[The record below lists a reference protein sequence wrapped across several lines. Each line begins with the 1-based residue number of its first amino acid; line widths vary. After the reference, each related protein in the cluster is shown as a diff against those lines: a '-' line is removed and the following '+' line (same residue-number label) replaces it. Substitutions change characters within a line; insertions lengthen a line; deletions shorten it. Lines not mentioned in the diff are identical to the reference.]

1 MKKKTLST
9 SLSLVTAAVV
19 LSAPTTA
26 VFAENAESAE
36 SVSFTGD
43 EWDGH
48 PEITEVNKE
57 RPRATFYPYASMEEA
72 KEMKKEESK
81 YYKLLNGTWKFNL
94 SKVLDE
100 PIQGSEAPEFDDSA
114 WDDIEV
120 PSCWPVAK
128 NEDGTFKYDKPM
140 YTNTTYPW
148 YYNTENI
155 QPGQGMKEGNTIGTY
170 RTKFQLDENWKDR
183 EVFLNFEGVESAFY
197 LWVNG
202 KAVGYSE
209 DTFTRAEFDI
219 TPYLQEGENTIAL
232 KVYRWSDGSWLEDQ
246 DFLRLAG
253 IFRDVY
259 LTSKD
264 AAEIRDFKVET
275 DLDEEYKNAELSIKT
290 SLRKF
295 KDVEGADYKVKAK
308 LFDAAGNEVA
318 VDGLEAGVSFD
329 GEEAEVTLKG
339 NVENPEKWSAEKPN
353 LYKLALGLYDGDKE
367 VEATA
372 IKIGFR
378 EIELVNKDTTEAQI
392 LINGQKLSMRGANRH
407 EMDPSVGRVPT
418 EEMMRRD
425 LELMKQNNLNAVR
438 TSHYPNDPRFYE
450 LCDEYGIYVLDE
462 TNNESHGLVD
472 DGINIPGNGEEW
484 KTMLLDRIEN
494 VVERDKNHASV
505 VIWSMG
511 NEAGQGENY
520 AAGAEMIRGK
530 DSTRLVHYEGDNQ
543 YTDMHSEMYARPMTV
558 EYYGKNGTKPFV
570 LCEYAHS
577 MGNST
582 GNMEDYWEIIDKY
595 PNMAGGFIWDWVDQS
610 IYTKTDP
617 VVKYPEKSLEG
628 MRYNVWGN
636 KGVEGINGTGINGKV
651 HFYENDKLRLNGPFT
666 LEFAVNERHN
676 IQGSTPIMGL
686 SEGVLGI
693 YSKTSEEAPC
703 GKKLSVSLS
712 AGEGAEIEA
721 QLPEN
726 WFDSWHKVALSYD
739 GENLKLYID
748 GVLAGETP
756 CVIPEGSFEAG
767 TMMVGGTSL
776 SGSKIMLGSLDEV
789 HLISKALTEEELAAE
804 RKEDD
809 SAVVWL
815 DFENGEETPH
825 DEETYFAYGGD
836 WMDAPNSGNFCQNG
850 LVFPDRTPQ
859 PELLEVK
866 KVYQGGEME
875 WKGDNVVSIKNEN
888 LFTNL
893 SEYNFKWY
901 LTEDG
906 NVIQEGTQEVSIAPQ
921 ETGDVTI
928 PMEAVEAKPGSKY
941 YLKCEFSLKEDTEWA
956 KAGHPMI
963 EEEFRMD
970 YGQGAAAAEDLT
982 ALPAVTTEE
991 TEEAVTVSGE
1001 NFKAVVN
1008 KATGELESY
1017 VFQDKELLDGP
1028 LAPNFARA
1036 MNENDKA
1043 AGKLEEFSMTWD
1055 AAGKNRKVESVATT
1069 AIADGAV
1076 RIDVKGTLGNG
1087 VPYATGYVVY
1097 GNSDIS
1103 VENQIMPNDEFDVI
1117 PEVGTTMKVP
1127 AQYQNVTYFGN
1138 GPQESYVDRKTGA
1151 YQGIYETTVDDMFIP
1166 YATPNETGTRTDVTW
1181 VALTDDEGNGL
1192 MASTGKEME
1201 FSALNYTDD
1210 EIRQNKHSYE
1220 LQKDSSVTFK
1230 INTAQQ
1236 GVGGDTTWGAWP
1248 QEKYLNRANHTYEYE
1263 YRLHPVTGFTKE
1275 AATEDSRK
1283 VYNDGTITDIQINGE
1298 SMKDTYLGTD
1308 FNQFFK
1314 EKYEYDVALPTS
1326 EVPEIT
1332 ATALNEN
1339 VEVSITAPEAI
1350 PGDATITAKNALGR
1364 EQTYVLHLSEEKEVY
1379 ASDLEFTAATTFGQS
1394 VRDRSLYRSR
1404 IHLLDENGEVK
1415 EFAKGI
1421 GASKGHEVEIDI
1433 EGKGFKTFEA
1443 YVGLDQD
1450 DLENDETYVK
1460 GFEVYV
1466 DGELK
1471 ASTGEVHPT
1480 TAMEKISVD
1489 VEGAKTV
1496 TLVSIPDEEPTNIYT
1511 FANAPATWADAK
1523 FIR

>member
-81 YYKLLNGTWKFNL
+81 YYKLLNGTWKFNFAKTL
-94 SKVLDE
+94 ESKPTEFQASD
-100 PIQGSEAPEFDDSA
+100 FDDSE
-114 WDDIEV
+114 WDDIQV
-120 PSCWPVAK
+120 PSNWNVVR
-128 NEDGTFKYDKPM
+128 NEDGTFKYENPM
-140 YTNTTYPW
+140 YTNSTYPW
-148 YYNTENI
+148 TYTEDLE
-155 QPGQGMKEGNTIGTY
+155 PGQAMKEGNTVGTY
-170 RTKFQLDENWKDR
+170 RTKFQLDENWKGR
-183 EVFLNFEGVESAFY
+183 EVFLNFEAVESAFY

-202 KAVGYSE
+202 QAVGYSE
-209 DTFTRAEFDI
+209 DSFTRAEFDI
-219 TPYLQEGENTIAL
+219 TPYLQEGENTIAVQ
-232 KVYRWSDGSWLEDQ
+232 VYRWSDGSWLEDQ
-246 DFLRLAG
+246 DFLRLPG

-353 LYKLALGLYDGDKE
+353 LYELALGLYDGDKE

-392 LINGQKLSMRGANRH
+392 LINGKKLSIRGANRH

-450 LCDEYGIYVLDE
+450 LCDEYGIYVMDE
-462 TNNESHGLVD
+462 TNNESHGLFGNDVH
-472 DGINIPGNGEEW
+472 IPGNGEEW

-505 VIWSMG
+505 IFWSMG
-511 NEAGQGENY
+511 NEAGLGENY
-520 AAGAEMIRGK
+520 GAGAEMIHEK
-530 DSTRLVHYEGDNQ
+530 DSTRLVHYECDNQ

-558 EYYGKNGTKPFV
+558 EYFGKKGTKPFI

-595 PNMAGGFIWDWVDQS
+595 PNMVGGYIWDWVDQS

-651 HFYENDKLRLNGPFT
+651 YFYKDEKLCLNGPFT
-666 LEFAVNERHN
+666 LEFAFNEKHN
-676 IQGSTPIMGL
+676 IQNGNPVVSL
-686 SEGVLGI
+686 SEGVVNI
-693 YSKTSEEAPC
+693 SSKTNEEAPS
-703 GKKLSVSLS
+703 GKQLVVSVS
-712 AGEGAEIEA
+712 AGEGAEIA
-721 QLPEN
+721 APLPEN

-748 GVLAGETP
+748 GALAGETP
-756 CVIPEGSFEAG
+756 CIIPEGSFEAG
-767 TMMVGGTSL
+767 TMMVGGSGL
-776 SGSKIMLGSLDEV
+776 SSSKVMLGSLDEV

-815 DFENGEETPH
+815 DFENGEETPR
-825 DEETYFAYGGD
+825 EQETYFAHGGD

-982 ALPAVTTEE
+982 ALPVVTTEE

-1036 MNENDKA
+1036 MNENDKE
-1043 AGKLEEFSMTWD
+1043 AGKLAEFSETWE